1 MKMTT
6 AAKKLAQQGYV
17 NVNAR
22 GSMPVFTKLGQKGSW
37 MCGHAVVLT
46 PNGMLQFRAAVC
58 MHETAREVAGAAG
71 ELATWTEEESTGWD
85 EEEIYHEEVGYIP
98 LRVVDDTITIR
109 DEDED
114 WSIRGCKC
122 GKHGAHIVTE
132 GFWDDEAANDT
143 EDEVGAR
150 RRRKRRKKL
159 RGRARRAAARA
170 RRKRR
175 RAKRRAKLRELRRRV
190 KRRVHKVTRR
200 LAKSKVLRGLRKGW
214 SKMLQSR
221 VAQGAIKAGARA
233 LSAFGVPAS
242 ATRAALTQMKN
253 NAIERM
259 KSGGLPAM
267 LARASHK
274 DAKRGTFFKELGKRQ
289 LKILPATL
297 MAALPGGLGG
307 KLGGKLAGKLG
318 GKVVSQLSAK
328 ARKRIMAKLGKGKA
342 LQAVFRKLSKRKLLI
357 LARNLGGGK
366 LEKRQILSLAKKMR
380 AGKIG
385 LKALRTLAKLRKT
398 RLTAAHI
405 AKAVRKR
412 KKKRSLSPAS
422 RLRRAKL
429 RKLLRT
435 KRGRKLLRLCLNP
448 KGKKRLLLSQ
458 ALPKRR
464 AA

>member
-6 AAKKLAQQGYV
+6 AAKKLAQRGYV
-17 NVNAR
+17 NVNTG

-46 PNGMLQFRAAVC
+46 PTGMLQFRGAVC
-58 MHETAREVAGAAG
+58 MHETAREVVGGGG

-85 EEEIYHEEVGYIP
+85 EEEIYDEKVGYIP
-98 LRVVDDTITIR
+98 LYVVDDVFTIR
-109 DEDED
+109 DEDES
-114 WSIRGCKC
+114 WSV
-122 GKHGAHIVTE
+122 HGSDENAIITE
-132 GFWDDEAANDT
+132 GFWDEAANDT
-143 EDEVGAR
+143 EDEVGGRKSRA
-150 RRRKRRKKL
+150 RRKRRKL
-159 RGRARRAAARA
+159 RRRARRAAARA
-170 RRKRR
+170 RRKKR
-175 RAKRRAKLRELRRRV
+175 RAKRRAKLRALRKRV
-190 KRRVHKVTRR
+190 KRRIHKVTRR
-200 LAKSKVLRGLRKGW
+200 LAKSKVLKGLRKGW
-214 SKMLQSR
+214 SKMLQSPI
-221 VAQGAIKAGARA
+221 AQGAIKAGAKA

-242 ATRAALTQMKN
+242 ATRAALTHMKN

-259 KSGGLPAM
+259 KKGGLPAM

-274 DAKRGTFFKELGKRQ
+274 DAKRGSFFKELGKRQ

-307 KLGGKLAGKLG
+307 KLGGKLAGKMG
-318 GKVVSQLSAK
+318 GKLVSQLSTK

-342 LQAVFRKLSKRKLLI
+342 LQAIFRKLSKRKLLV

-366 LEKRQILSLAKKMR
+366 LGKRQILALAKKMR

-385 LKALRTLAKLRKT
+385 IKALRTLAKLRKT
-398 RLTAAHI
+398 RLTAAHL
-405 AKAVRKR
+405 AKAVRRR

-429 RKLLRT
+429 KKLLRT
-435 KRGRKLLRLCLNP
+435 KKGRKLLRLCLNP

-458 ALPKRR
+458 ALPKMR